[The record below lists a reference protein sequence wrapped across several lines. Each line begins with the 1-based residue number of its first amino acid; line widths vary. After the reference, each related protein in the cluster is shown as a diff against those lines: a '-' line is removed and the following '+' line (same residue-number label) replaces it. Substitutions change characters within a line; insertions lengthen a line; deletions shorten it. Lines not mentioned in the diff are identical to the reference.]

1 MKDFSAIQNKI
12 DQMFDRI
19 NEYLDRLTVRERIM
33 VIVAGIVI
41 IVASIGSALWYMH
54 LAAENQNKR
63 LVELKE
69 TMVWMQSNVES
80 MKPADDLAL
89 STTDKVQRVAQQQ
102 GLSVATQQQ
111 GERAFQLTAQ
121 HENYA
126 VLANFLTQIAQ
137 MGVSVDQL
145 DMQKQESQIKLT
157 AVIH

>member
-145 DMQKQESQIKLT
+145 DMQKKESQIKLT

>member
-145 DMQKQESQIKLT
+145 DMQKQDSQIKLT

>member
-1 MKDFSAIQNKI
+1 MKNFASLQSKI
-12 DQMFDRI
+12 DQLFDRV

-41 IVASIGSALWYMH
+41 VVASIGSALWYMH
-54 LAAENQNKR
+54 LAAETQNKR
-63 LVELKE
+63 LVDLKE
-69 TMVWMQSNVES
+69 TMVWMQTNVVS

-89 STTDKVQRVAQQQ
+89 STTDKIQRVAQQQ

-111 GERAFQLTAQ
+111 GEKAFQLIAQ

-137 MGVSVDQL
+137 MGVSIDQM
-145 DMQKQESQIKLT
+145 DMQKQDNQIKLT
-157 AVIH
+157 ASVH